1 MALLLRLALLTRKD
15 QTNRPVLLGGRQGL
29 SVSSSTLRICLVW
42 LPVLICLCLIS
53 DESTDTFS
61 AARTSGWIRHLA
73 EFLFGPIRQPVWDL
87 AHHVVRKTGHFVGYG
102 LVGLCW
108 FRAWL
113 LTWRRALLRSTA
125 LLWRRTSAIMA
136 LLCTLLVATLDEL
149 HQTYIP
155 SRTGL
160 MSDAW
165 LDTAGAAIG
174 MGVVACFWFAQR
186 PGWPAR
192 QHS

>member
-1 MALLLRLALLTRKD
+1 MVKEK
-15 QTNRPVLLGGRQGL
+15 TNRPVLLGGQQGL
-29 SVSSSTLRICLVW
+29 AASSHALRLCLIW
-42 LPVLICLCLIS
+42 LPVFVCLCLIS

-73 EFLFGPIRQPVWDL
+73 EFLLGPITQPVWTL
-87 AHHVVRKTGHFVGYG
+87 MHRIVRKTGHFIGYG

-113 LTWRRALLRSTA
+113 LTWRQPLLRQGV
-125 LLWRRTSAIMA
+125 LMWHRTSAIMA
-136 LLCTLLVATLDEL
+136 VLCTLLVATLDEL

-160 MSDAW
+160 VSDAW
-165 LDTAGAAIG
+165 LDTVGAAIAVSLLLG
-174 MGVVACFWFAQR
+174 TSLRQ
-186 PGWPAR
+186 AR
-192 QHS
+192 RTPL